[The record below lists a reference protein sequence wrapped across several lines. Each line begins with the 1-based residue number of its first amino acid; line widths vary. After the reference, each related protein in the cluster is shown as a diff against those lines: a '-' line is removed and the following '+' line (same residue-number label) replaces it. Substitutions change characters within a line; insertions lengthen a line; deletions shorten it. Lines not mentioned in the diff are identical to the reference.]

1 MIHSEKRSKTYL
13 QLSKMNLYNILVD
26 GHVVAENVT
35 KCDLQHKIEMV
46 RAACNLEYDLRFSKV
61 THELIN
67 NPETIAWIDLWW

>member
-1 MIHSEKRSKTYL
+1 
-13 QLSKMNLYNILVD
+13 MNLYKILVD

>member
-1 MIHSEKRSKTYL
+1 
-13 QLSKMNLYNILVD
+13 MNLYNILVD
-26 GHVVAENVT
+26 GHIVAENVT

-67 NPETIAWIDLWW
+67 NPETIA